1 MPLRNHT
8 RGLFANWCVASWTS
22 LWPLLLVLLLCFV
35 VPFSILLSLDILHS
49 PCFETRVEFVSVCVF
64 MLLTV
69 RRAVPPMDVA
79 FMDNATFPD

>member
-22 LWPLLLVLLLCFV
+22 LWPLLLVLLLFFV

-49 PCFETRVEFVSVCVF
+49 PCCEARAEFVSVCVCIYAIDSQ
-64 MLLTV
+64 TGS
-69 RRAVPPMDVA
+69 AS
-79 FMDNATFPD
+79 NGCGIYG